1 MGKSTFSYKAVLP
14 EGVSPVQIVVDSD
27 SGLIESVIPAS
38 TPVDESLLLFPGFF
52 DIHVHAREF
61 PKPPLNDAETL
72 KKWDTVCSKEVFSS
86 AGRAAING
94 GAIGF
99 AAMPNDPIPPDN
111 IDAYQ
116 KKALL
121 SSQSECPTIIFA
133 SITERS
139 EPWDELPYKVY
150 LDIAQNRSTFS
161 DWDVL
166 EDSLRRYK
174 GRRVFFHAED
184 PGILREYVGLPD
196 YWKRRPPEAEI
207 MAVDKILN
215 LTAKIGLVSHICHVS
230 TARTVQLI
238 NEFNATAST
247 KVSCEVTPHHLFFSV
262 DEKGYMAEGQRVYI
276 KDYLLNSNPPIRS
289 EDDRQFMVEALRT
302 GTIHVLASD
311 HAPHLLEEKIQGAA
325 GMPHLDTLGPFAGWL
340 IKNCKFSPARIA
352 QVVSEAPTQ
361 IMAPNLPIRQ
371 GIIKEGCSGS
381 FTVLDMSKE
390 TNIGTTNGKPG
401 NRKLFTRCGWSPFEK
416 ISLPA
421 YVRLT
426 VINGASFDYSKGI

>member
-1 MGKSTFSYKAVLP
+1 
-14 EGVSPVQIVVDSD
+14 
-27 SGLIESVIPAS
+27 
-38 TPVDESLLLFPGFF
+38 
-52 DIHVHAREF
+52 
-61 PKPPLNDAETL
+61 
-72 KKWDTVCSKEVFSS
+72 
-86 AGRAAING
+86 
-94 GAIGF
+94 
-99 AAMPNDPIPPDN
+99 
-111 IDAYQ
+111 
-116 KKALL
+116 
-121 SSQSECPTIIFA
+121 
-133 SITERS
+133 
-139 EPWDELPYKVY
+139 
-150 LDIAQNRSTFS
+150 
-161 DWDVL
+161 
-166 EDSLRRYK
+166 
-174 GRRVFFHAED
+174 
-184 PGILREYVGLPD
+184 
-196 YWKRRPPEAEI
+196 
-207 MAVDKILN
+207 
-215 LTAKIGLVSHICHVS
+215 
-230 TARTVQLI
+230 
-238 NEFNATAST
+238 
-247 KVSCEVTPHHLFFSV
+247 
-262 DEKGYMAEGQRVYI
+262 
-276 KDYLLNSNPPIRS
+276 
-289 EDDRQFMVEALRT
+289 VEALRT

>member
-1 MGKSTFSYKAVLP
+1 MGNPTFSYKAVLP
-14 EGVSPVQIVVDSD
+14 QGVSPVEIEVDLE

-38 TPVDESLLLFPGFF
+38 APVDESLLLFPGFF

-61 PKPPLNDAETL
+61 PKPPVNDTQTL

-86 AGRAAING
+86 AGKAAING
-94 GAIGF
+94 GVTGF
-99 AAMPNDPIPPDN
+99 AAMPNDPTPPDN
-111 IDAYQ
+111 FDAYQ
-116 KKALL
+116 KKASL

-150 LDIAQNRSTFS
+150 LDMAQNPSTFS
-161 DWDVL
+161 DWAVL
-166 EDSLRRYK
+166 EESLRRYK

-184 PGILREYVGLPD
+184 PDVLRKHVGLRD

-207 MAVDKILN
+207 MAVDKILD

-230 TARTVQLI
+230 TARAVQII
-238 NEFNATAST
+238 NEFNATASN

-262 DEKGYMAEGQRVYI
+262 DEKGYMARGQRIDI

-289 EDDRQFMVEALRT
+289 EEDRQYLLEALRT
-302 GTIHVLASD
+302 GTIPVLASD
-311 HAPHLLEEKIQGAA
+311 HAPHLLEEKIQGAP

-340 IKNCKFSPARIA
+340 IKSCKFSPVRIA
-352 QVVSEAPTQ
+352 QVFSEAPGE
-361 IMAPNLPIRQ
+361 IMAPNLPAKH
-371 GIIKEGCSGS
+371 GIIKEGYCGS

-390 TNIGTTNGKPG
+390 TNIRSIDGKPE

-426 VINGASFDYSKGI
+426 VINGAAFDYSKGM